1 MLKGVKVLLYGSC
14 LALFV
19 FLVNVIMVDDFL
31 YNLTSQVA
39 LDPSSKW
46 SMAGMITKFA
56 QLETFL
62 PILILLLSAGYYL
75 FSRVFGQESQ
85 DWIT

>member
-1 MLKGVKVLLYGSC
+1 MLKGVKVLLYSSG

-19 FLVNVIMVDDFL
+19 FLLNVVMIDDFL
-31 YNLTSQVA
+31 YNLTMKVA
-39 LDPSSKW
+39 VDPSSPW

-56 QLETFL
+56 QLETFM
-62 PILILLLSAGYYL
+62 PILILLLGAGYYL